1 MNNRYICKA
10 KRKDNGEWIEGL
22 FSIRNFAGREYYAIE
37 RREKRLLSR
46 ISCDS
51 QWTMQPYEVI
61 PETVRQCTTLTD
73 KNGKLIFTGD
83 ILHIKTGKGWT
94 CPVGTDI
101 YYKVVFTEFNE
112 QCNACTEYIGFMAD
126 NIHDDEYS
134 IQYLVRAYGAEVVG
148 NVYDNPELLEVER

>member
-22 FSIRNFAGREYYAIE
+22 FSIGNFAGREYYAIE

-61 PETVRQCTTLTD
+61 PETVGQCTGLKD
-73 KNGKLIFTGD
+73 KNGKLIFEGD
-83 ILHIKTGKGWT
+83 ILHIKTGKGWS
-94 CPVGTDI
+94 CPIGTDI
-101 YYKVVFTEFNE
+101 YYKVVFTEFNIE
-112 QCNACTEYIGFMAD
+112 CYSCTEYIGFMA
-126 NIHDDEYS
+126 ERSSGSLSS
-134 IQYLVRAYGAEVVG
+134 IYYIVTSYGAEVIG
-148 NVYDNPELLEVER
+148 NIHDNPELLEVER

>member
-1 MNNRYICKA
+1 MVQQMNNRYICKA

-73 KNGKLIFTGD
+73 KIGVIQ
-83 ILHIKTGKGWT
+83 
-94 CPVGTDI
+94 
-101 YYKVVFTEFNE
+101 NE
-112 QCNACTEYIGFMAD
+112 NT
-126 NIHDDEYS
+126 
-134 IQYLVRAYGAEVVG
+134 
-148 NVYDNPELLEVER
+148 

>member
-10 KRKDNGEWIEGL
+10 KRKDNGEWVEG
-22 FSIRNFAGREYYAIE
+22 YYACQ
-37 RREKRLLSR
+37 SNH
-46 ISCDS
+46 SCLKSSLKYQHFIYRDICLDFNLGGLEEI
-51 QWTMQPYEVI
+51 EVI
-61 PETVRQCTTLTD
+61 PETVGQCTTLTD

-83 ILHIKTGKGWT
+83 ILHIKTGKGWA

-101 YYKVVFTEFNE
+101 YYEVVFTEFNE
-112 QCNACTEYIGFMAD
+112 QCDECTEYIGFMAD

-148 NVYDNPELLEVER
+148 NVYDNPDLLEVER

>member
-10 KRKDNGEWIEGL
+10 KRKDSGEWVEGL

-37 RREKRLLSR
+37 RREKRILSR

-61 PETVRQCTTLTD
+61 TETVEQCTTLTD

-83 ILHIKTGKGWT
+83 ILHIKTGKGWS
-94 CPVGTDI
+94 CPIGTDI
-101 YYKVVFTEFNE
+101 YYKVVFTKFNME
-112 QCNACTEYIGFMAD
+112 CHSCTEYIGFMA
-126 NIHDDEYS
+126 ERSSGSLSS
-134 IQYLVRAYGAEVVG
+134 IYYIVTSYGAEVIG
-148 NVYDNPELLEVER
+148 NIHDNRELLEAER

>member
-1 MNNRYICKA
+1 MNNKYICKA
-10 KRKDNGEWIEGL
+10 KRKDNDEWVTG
-22 FSIRNFAGREYYAIE
+22 YYVFQ
-37 RREKRLLSR
+37 RKRSGVFGQI
-46 ISCDS
+46 ISELDFDRHLIIDLRGNS
-51 QWTMQPYEVI
+51 HEVI
-61 PETVRQCTTLTD
+61 PETVGQCTTLTD

-126 NIHDDEYS
+126 NIHDNEYS

-148 NVYDNPELLEVER
+148 NVYDNPELLEAER